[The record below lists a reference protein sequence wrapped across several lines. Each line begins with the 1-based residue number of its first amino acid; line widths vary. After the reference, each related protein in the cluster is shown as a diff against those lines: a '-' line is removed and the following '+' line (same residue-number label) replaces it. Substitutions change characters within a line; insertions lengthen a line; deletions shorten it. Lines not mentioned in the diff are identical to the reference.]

1 MTDLLEE
8 KFKNH
13 VKITNQCLEFA
24 KGEPEAT
31 MTETNLAMI
40 ELGDLK
46 QKMTILR
53 TVVEKLKLQT
63 KQAETIAQYMHE
75 RIETCEFVGENLPK
89 RIGTKAANPE
99 VDQVDQPANKTVGAS
114 GTSKPKESKKGD
126 EKPKIAPTASV
137 PKLRY
142 LTLPEFEDIPKYMKG
157 RWSYDGFNC
166 AVDEFNNALNKRYTF
181 LAKGF
186 QAMASVA
193 NKKRF
198 KEMKS
203 QESRDTRG
211 IYFLVA
217 DDLKK
222 CDQLKTESA
231 RRNVFAILRHFQLI
245 REIRGPGSII
255 RFAVN
260 QG

>member
-63 KQAETIAQYMHE
+63 KQAETIAQYMHD

-198 KEMKS
+198 KVNCITYLDFIKM
-203 QESRDTRG
+203 RT
-211 IYFLVA
+211 
-217 DDLKK
+217 DD
-222 CDQLKTESA
+222 
-231 RRNVFAILRHFQLI
+231 NNFNFQL
-245 REIRGPGSII
+245 SL
-255 RFAVN
+255 
-260 QG
+260 

>member
-53 TVVEKLKLQT
+53 SVVEKLKLQT
-63 KQAETIAQYMHE
+63 KQAETIAQYMHD

-89 RIGTKAANPE
+89 RIGTKAATNPD
-99 VDQVDQPANKTVGAS
+99 VVGQLDQPAKTVGAT
-114 GTSKPKESKKGD
+114 GTSKESKKGD
-126 EKPKIAPTASV
+126 EKPKTAPAAV

-142 LTLPEFEDIPKYMKG
+142 LTLPEFENIPKYMKG

-193 NKKRF
+193 SKKRF
-198 KEMKS
+198 K
-203 QESRDTRG
+203 
-211 IYFLVA
+211 V
-217 DDLKK
+217 
-222 CDQLKTESA
+222 
-231 RRNVFAILRHFQLI
+231 
-245 REIRGPGSII
+245 
-255 RFAVN
+255 
-260 QG
+260 